1 MSKEFTLENFT
12 VADCNRFAVDN
23 AKFVVDHLGKKNPL
37 FLYGSESSGK
47 THLLKAI
54 ENSIDCSKYKVL
66 YITCTDFINDVNNLS
81 DDEICSKYDNLD
93 VLLFDDFEKIERK
106 NKIQRYLLKI
116 FDNLYSN
123 KKQIILCSEKSF
135 DLLIIDERLRMR
147 ICWGIVAK
155 LWDEKYEKPL
165 EPIIAK
171 GNELKELSRFLNV
184 GKPILITPT
193 MDYHKTLWGLTF
205 TNSLLNDKKKV
216 RYFSLHES
224 RENMLEMIDKYRWKL
239 KRDVLE
245 SSEAEG
251 TFLEDKKDI
260 DDIVKVINVDKPD
273 VAIIDYFTSEELGS
287 VKKIKYILTE
297 LTEVSKNN
305 NTAIVIFGGGKPSE
319 KEFKKVKLP
328 DWFEGN
334 ENIEEDSDDDI
345 EKIRDIFANGFYKII
360 TIRPANMV
368 EIRETGI

>member
-81 DDEICSKYDNLD
+81 DDEISSKYDNLD

-155 LWDEKYEKPL
+155 LWDEKYEKSL
-165 EPIIAK
+165 APIIAK
-171 GNELKELSRFLNV
+171 GNELKELSRFLSV

-328 DWFEGN
+328 DWFEDN
-334 ENIEEDSDDDI
+334 ENNEEDSEDDI

>member
-23 AKFVVDHLGKKNPL
+23 AKFVVDHLGKKSPL

-47 THLLKAI
+47 THLLKAV

-81 DDEICSKYDNLD
+81 DDEISSKYDNLD

-155 LWDEKYEKPL
+155 LWDEKYEKSL

-193 MDYHKTLWGLTF
+193 MDYHKTLWGLIF

-328 DWFEGN
+328 DWFEDN
-334 ENIEEDSDDDI
+334 ENIEEDSEDDI

>member
-81 DDEICSKYDNLD
+81 DDEISSKYDNLD

-135 DLLIIDERLRMR
+135 DLLIIDERL
-147 ICWGIVAK
+147 
-155 LWDEKYEKPL
+155 
-165 EPIIAK
+165 
-171 GNELKELSRFLNV
+171 
-184 GKPILITPT
+184 
-193 MDYHKTLWGLTF
+193 
-205 TNSLLNDKKKV
+205 
-216 RYFSLHES
+216 
-224 RENMLEMIDKYRWKL
+224 
-239 KRDVLE
+239 
-245 SSEAEG
+245 
-251 TFLEDKKDI
+251 
-260 DDIVKVINVDKPD
+260 
-273 VAIIDYFTSEELGS
+273 
-287 VKKIKYILTE
+287 
-297 LTEVSKNN
+297 
-305 NTAIVIFGGGKPSE
+305 
-319 KEFKKVKLP
+319 
-328 DWFEGN
+328 
-334 ENIEEDSDDDI
+334 
-345 EKIRDIFANGFYKII
+345 
-360 TIRPANMV
+360 
-368 EIRETGI
+368 

>member
-81 DDEICSKYDNLD
+81 DDEISSKYDNLD

-184 GKPILITPT
+184 GKLLLITPT

-328 DWFEGN
+328 DWFEDN
-334 ENIEEDSDDDI
+334 ENIEEDSEDDI